1 MVVEYTIS
9 ILFAVKIESRTSD
22 LRDLK
27 TEIHSNNICKPFW
40 MDRKVNKQLEME
52 TCRGN
57 TCGLPIQKHKCRNGK
72 NKRLR
77 CRLSKMKRKIEKFKQ
92 ERKKSTQ
99 YLKCLHKKEYTMEKT
114 VENLRQEITKL
125 KNSLNVATS
134 ILIPF
139 FTKM

>member
-1 MVVEYTIS
+1 
-9 ILFAVKIESRTSD
+9 
-22 LRDLK
+22 
-27 TEIHSNNICKPFW
+27 
-40 MDRKVNKQLEME
+40 ME
-52 TCRGN
+52 TCKGN

-72 NKRLR
+72 NKKLR

-99 YLKCLHKKEYTMEKT
+99 YLKCLYKKDNALEKT